1 MLQGKYSTSFDKVC
15 GCLIP
20 KESVECYNGAGLPG
34 FRLHEVNEMAVQLQ
48 STQLITDKTHY
59 PETDGKPM
67 AESDLHRECMIA
79 LIHLLQRFFAGQ
91 QVYVSGNLLIY
102 YEQGDPRKSVA
113 PDCFVV
119 WGVEPHFRRVYKL
132 WEEEKGQRVVFEVSS
147 KSTQREDLGAKMRLY
162 AGLGIEEYYIYDPT
176 SEYLDPALAAFR
188 LVGGGY
194 VPMETLDGEVR
205 LGDLAF
211 VPGAGE
217 PPEFA
222 SALLG
227 LRITLDEEN
236 RLIFSHLST
245 GERLLSDEEARIQAE
260 EQVAEARSRA
270 DEAES
275 RADQVAAENARLRE
289 ELARLRGV

>member
-1 MLQGKYSTSFDKVC
+1 MTEQLKSTPVV
-15 GCLIP
+15 P
-20 KESVECYNGAGLPG
+20 KEIY
-34 FRLHEVNEMAVQLQ
+34 
-48 STQLITDKTHY
+48 Y

-67 AESDLHRECMIA
+67 AESDLHRERMYA

-102 YEQGDPRKSVA
+102 YEQGNPHKSVA

-132 WEEEKGQRVVFEVSS
+132 WEEGERPQVVFEVSS
-147 KSTQREDLGAKMRLY
+147 KSTQREDLSTKMRLY
-162 AGLGIEEYYIYDPT
+162 AGLGVEEYYIYDPT
-176 SEYLDPALAAFR
+176 AEYLDPPLAAFR

-194 VPMETLDGEVR
+194 VPVEPVNGEVR

-217 PPEFA
+217 PPEFV

-236 RLIFSHLST
+236 RLRFYHSIT
-245 GERLLSDEEARIQAE
+245 GERLLSDEEARLQAE
-260 EQVAEARSRA
+260 T
-270 DEAES
+270 
-275 RADQVAAENARLRE
+275 RADQAEAENARLRE

>member
-1 MLQGKYSTSFDKVC
+1 
-15 GCLIP
+15 
-20 KESVECYNGAGLPG
+20 
-34 FRLHEVNEMAVQLQ
+34 MAVQLK
-48 STQLITDKTHY
+48 STQFIPETVYY

-67 AESDLHRECMIA
+67 AESDLHRERMFT
-79 LIHLLQRFFAGQ
+79 LIHSLQRFFAGQ

-102 YEQGDPRKSVA
+102 YEQGNPRKSVA

-119 WGVEPHFRRVYKL
+119 WGVEPHFRRIYKL
-132 WEEEKGQRVVFEVSS
+132 WEEEKGPRVVFEVSS
-147 KSTQREDLGAKMRLY
+147 KNTQREDWGQKMRLY

-176 SEYLDPALAAFR
+176 AEYLDPPLAAFR

-194 VPMETLDGEVR
+194 VPMEPVNEEVW

-222 SALLG
+222 SSLLG
-227 LRITLDEEN
+227 VRIALDEQN
-236 RLIFSHLST
+236 QLRLYHLLT
-245 GERLLSDEEARIQAE
+245 GERLLTDEEARVQAE
-260 EQVAEARSRA
+260 EQAAKAGIRA
-270 DEAES
+270 DQAES
-275 RADQVAAENARLRE
+275 RADQAEAENARLRE

>member
-1 MLQGKYSTSFDKVC
+1 
-15 GCLIP
+15 
-20 KESVECYNGAGLPG
+20 
-34 FRLHEVNEMAVQLQ
+34 MAVQLQ
-48 STQLITDKTHY
+48 STLVVPKEIYY

-67 AESDLHRECMIA
+67 AESDLHRERMFAI
-79 LIHLLQRFFAGQ
+79 IHTLQRFFAGE

-102 YEQGDPRKSVA
+102 YEQGNPRKSVA
-113 PDCFVV
+113 ADCFVV

-132 WEEEKGQRVVFEVSS
+132 WEEGKGPRVVFEVSS
-147 KSTQREDLGAKMRLY
+147 KSTQREDLGHKMRLY

-176 SEYLDPALAAFR
+176 SEYLEPALAAFR

-194 VPMETLDGEVR
+194 VPMQPVNGEVW

-217 PPEFA
+217 PPEFV
-222 SALLG
+222 SSLLG

-236 RLIFSHLST
+236 QLVFYHLVT
-245 GERLLSDEEARIQAE
+245 GERLLNGDEARVQ
-260 EQVAEARSRA
+260 
-270 DEAES
+270 AES
-275 RADQVAAENARLRE
+275 RADQAEAENARLRE